1 MTRTGRVLVFL
12 LCAAIVIAV
21 LAGCSEK
28 QGLSTEF
35 DMGSLYSADG
45 QRFCVGEFTVPL
57 GADELADALK
67 EYGLKYT
74 EEAYNDA
81 VTQWVVTAPA
91 SIEGYEASLM
101 FRVRTDGA
109 SQTCDQITLCIT
121 EGDINEIYE
130 DLVAAATG
138 KFGKCI
144 SSANAG
150 GEPGNE
156 VVMQQAWSAYTGL
169 GIVNSD
175 ESAVP
180 KDLAYVDYL
189 EVSSTN
195 WEDRG
200 ERSALVITIDQSSE
214 LVLVYIPE

>member
-1 MTRTGRVLVFL
+1 MTHTRKILAFL

-28 QGLSTEF
+28 QGFSTEF
-35 DMGSLYSADG
+35 DMGSLYSADE
-45 QRFCVGEFTVPL
+45 QRFCIDKLAVPL
-57 GADELADALK
+57 GADELADTLK

-74 EEAYNDA
+74 EEAYTDS
-81 VTQWVVTAPA
+81 VTQWVADAPA

-121 EGDINEIYE
+121 EGDIREIYE

-156 VVMQQAWSAYTGL
+156 VVMQQAWSAYTGY
-169 GIVNSD
+169 GIYGGGQSMPEGGD
-175 ESAVP
+175 A
-180 KDLAYVDYL
+180 
-189 EVSSTN
+189 SSLN
-195 WEDRG
+195 IV
-200 ERSALVITIDQSSE
+200 LDQSYAQ
-214 LVLVYIPE
+214 VYVFICE